1 MSSKKGLMIVG
12 VDGSPASLKAL
23 DWAAKNALAMNC
35 SIEVIAT
42 WEPYLPSGDLLG
54 TGMMPGLVGSDL
66 DPEKIAAEIIDQSI
80 KTVFSDTPPAHLI
93 HRTVMG
99 DPGRVLV
106 EASSKATLLIVGSR
120 GQGKLRD
127 LVLGSVSSTC
137 AAKAKCPVVVVH
149 ADEPKS

>member
-1 MSSKKGLMIVG
+1 MSSDKGLMIVG

-23 DWAAKNALAMNC
+23 EWAAKNASALNC

-54 TGMMPGLVGSDL
+54 SGMMPSLAGSDL
-66 DPEKIAAEIIDQSI
+66 DPESVAAEIIDRAI
-80 KTVFSDTPPAHLI
+80 KTVFSETRPAHLN
-93 HRTVMG
+93 HRTVLG

-106 EASSKATLLIVGSR
+106 EASASATLLIVGSR

-149 ADEPKS
+149 AD